1 VEKLSSRVLMAFLWL
16 VVGLASYLILVLT
29 TELIPSAKKERDYQR
44 EYIEVLEKQLEEN
57 QRKIEIKRRFLNKLN
72 TDPEFLQRVAR
83 ERLDVV
89 RPDET
94 IIRFEEQPEG

>member
-1 VEKLSSRVLMAFLWL
+1 VGKASSHLLYGFLWL
-16 VVGLASYLILVLT
+16 LVIAATVLILILSID
-29 TELIPSAKKERDYQR
+29 LIPSAQR
-44 EYIEVLEKQLEEN
+44 ERNHQREHIEVLERQLAET

-89 RPDET
+89 HPDDL
-94 IIRFEEQPEG
+94 IIRFED